1 MIELLEHNVET
12 YQNLCKE
19 MEKHNKVALIQATG
33 TGKSYIIS
41 KYIEEHC
48 HNALILVPAN
58 AIGDQWQKLLPDT
71 EVKTYQAMA
80 NGIDGEY
87 DLIVADEMHHLG
99 SNVWGQKFIEYF
111 MQNPEQKVIGATATE
126 IRWLDNAR
134 DMAEEI
140 FNGIAVR
147 GVDIATAIDK
157 GILSTFK
164 YVIAYYGSEE
174 DFDEYRE
181 KIDSIKD
188 IEQRNDISKRLEM
201 CLQNRISIKTA
212 MYENLSMANH
222 NIIVFLNG
230 LCEIDEAV
238 GMFTD
243 MFPDCEC
250 NYVSSQRSN
259 GENEASISRFQQSTK
274 QISILLAVD
283 MLNEGVHIEGVDVCV
298 MFRNTESPQ
307 VYFQQMGRVLDTNG
321 GSDRVIFDFACNA
334 KSIKAN
340 ISDNEETNTIL
351 SINAKIRDKKKK
363 IILRSYTEEIENV
376 LQQVR
381 AFTAPQYLTEE
392 QRKFIEENSDKY
404 TCTELSRLL
413 QVNRS
418 TIRTYCKNNGISLKK
433 GRHYLTEE
441 QKKIIA
447 ENAEKYSCSEMS
459 EIIGASNATIWHY
472 CKQNGISLKNVG
484 NIPLTV
490 REKEWLLENK
500 EKAYTELA
508 AIIGRSPSGVKQFLT
523 QCGNGRRSAA
533 RWSKEE
539 DEILRQNREMTVREL
554 KKLLPCRNTQSIQSR
569 RNKLGLGIEKK
580 TKTDS
585 IIELYK
591 RGEDIEN
598 IADAVQTNRRY
609 VIEIL
614 TSQGLKKKTD
624 RRRLVAKIN
633 PTTGETVTIYKSIAE
648 AARECGKSC
657 SSINLALREESKI
670 VYGFKRQYID

>member
-1 MIELLEHNVET
+1 MIELLEHNIET
-12 YQNLCKE
+12 YKNLCEE

-80 NGIDGEY
+80 KGIDGEY

-99 SNVWGQKFIEYF
+99 SDVWGQKFIEYF

-134 DMAEEI
+134 DIAEEI

-157 GILSTFK
+157 GILPTFK
-164 YVIAYYGSEE
+164 YVTAYYGSEE

-212 MYENLSMANH
+212 MYENLSMAKH

-238 GMFTD
+238 GMFKD
-243 MFPDCEC
+243 MFADCEC
-250 NYVSSQRSN
+250 NYVSSKRSN

-283 MLNEGVHIEGVDVCV
+283 MLNEGVHIEGVDACV

-307 VYFQQMGRVLDTNG
+307 IYFQQMGRALDANG

-340 ISDNEETNTIL
+340 ISDNEEMHTIR

-376 LQQVR
+376 LQQIKSFIGVFR
-381 AFTAPQYLTEE
+381 WAEE
-392 QRKFIEENSDKY
+392 QKKFIVENADKY
-404 TCTELSRLL
+404 TAPEMSRITGIKK
-413 QVNRS
+413 V
-418 TIRTYCKNNGISLKK
+418 TIDAYCKRNGISLKK
-433 GRHYLTEE
+433 AITFLTDS
-441 QKKIIA
+441 QKKF
-447 ENAEKYSCSEMS
+447 
-459 EIIGASNATIWHY
+459 
-472 CKQNGISLKNVG
+472 
-484 NIPLTV
+484 
-490 REKEWLLENK
+490 LLENR
-500 EKAYTELA
+500 EKTYAELA
-508 AIIGRSPSGVKQFLT
+508 REIGRSESTVSCFLRKHEAEKKRNVT
-523 QCGNGRRSAA
+523 A
-533 RWSKEE
+533 WSE
-539 DEILRQNREMTVREL
+539 DEKAVLYKNKKLTPSEL
-554 KKLLPCRNTQSIQSR
+554 SKLLPCRSVKAISDELK
-569 RNKLGLGIEKK
+569 KLGLRNGRVIKK
-580 TKTDS
+580 YE
-585 IIELYK
+585 IIERYK
-591 RGEDIEN
+591 RGETIEN
-598 IADAVQTNRRY
+598 IADVLQVSIWHVRNVLINQG
-609 VIEIL
+609 VIQKKSIAKRIL
-614 TSQGLKKKTD
+614 QIDCAS
-624 RRRLVAKIN
+624 
-633 PTTGETVTIYKSIAE
+633 GETVAIYKSAAE
-648 AARECGKSC
+648 AARLNGYKCPGKL
-657 SSINLALREESKI
+657 NHAAREGLI
-670 VYGFKRQYID
+670 RYGFKWQYID